1 MNHKI
6 FDGCIFMISKMQLLG
21 YATRYFEFT
30 LVLYTGQRGS
40 LDFVKLLEPLDTLI
54 WIGLTI
60 GFLVTFVSIICLA
73 EKREKIG
80 GVLFKVFSVML
91 DQSQHAAEGDNV
103 LPNKVTILITTWT
116 LTLSIISTCYKGD
129 LLSYF
134 VMDNPPTTPDTI
146 EGLDRSGIMITTNTF
161 YKVYEVV
168 YSILKEDVLPDLSR
182 GEDPLAQFYKRL
194 NPSTILLTGKVES
207 LVANF
212 SRNKPVASDRGL
224 IQIPDTFATL
234 DDKRV
239 SEWMKF
245 LAETLTM
252 SFNRRKWLEGLI
264 PC

>member
-1 MNHKI
+1 
-6 FDGCIFMISKMQLLG
+6 MQLLS

-30 LVLYTGQRGS
+30 FVLYTGQRGS
-40 LDFVKLLEPLDTLI
+40 LDFVKLLEPLDPWI

-60 GFLVTFVSIICLA
+60 GFLVTFVSIICQA

-91 DQSQHAAEGDNV
+91 NQSQHAAEGDN
-103 LPNKVTILITTWT
+103 
-116 LTLSIISTCYKGD
+116 GD

-146 EGLDRSGIMITTNTF
+146 EALDRSGIMNTTNTF
-161 YKVYEVV
+161 YKVYYEVV
-168 YSILKEDVLPDLSR
+168 YSILMEDVLPDLSR

-194 NPSTILLTGKVES
+194 NASTILLTGKVES
-207 LVANF
+207 LVANS

-252 SFNRRKWLEGLI
+252 SFSRRKWLEGLI